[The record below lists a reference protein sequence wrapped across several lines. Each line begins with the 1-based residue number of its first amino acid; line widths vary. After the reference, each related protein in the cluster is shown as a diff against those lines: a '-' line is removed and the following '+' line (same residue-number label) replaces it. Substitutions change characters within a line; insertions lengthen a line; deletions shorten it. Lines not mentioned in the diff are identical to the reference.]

1 MSDMNSVQ
9 GPPPGI
15 CSHLLSWVTPSSLFN
30 NQSTSTTE
38 IEKPQHARLSY
49 HAETDNLVFILFQAT
64 FQHRCCSVRL
74 STVPVYSG
82 RKSVG
87 SQGACLLY
95 NIVHFR
101 FKYIGKYMQSI
112 FKRCV

>member
-1 MSDMNSVQ
+1 MPDSATMQRLTIWYLFVS
-9 GPPPGI
+9 GYIPAP
-15 CSHLLSWVTPSSLFN
+15 LLFGKIIDSSCL
-30 NQSTSTTE
+30 
-38 IEKPQHARLSY
+38 IWKEK
-49 HAETDNLVFILFQAT
+49 
-64 FQHRCCSVRL
+64 C
-74 STVPVYSG
+74 
-82 RKSVG
+82 G